1 MKKVVKLAVLLCAM
15 LLAAGILAQSS
26 DQPKAAENKT
36 DKPPET
42 APETG
47 AASDYVIGSDDV
59 LHISVWKEPD
69 LSEQLPVRPDGKIS
83 MPLLN
88 DVQAAGLTPLQ
99 LKDSITEKLKKYMA
113 DPRVTVV
120 VLAMNSRRIFVTGE
134 VVHSGPITLLPHMTV
149 LQALAQAGFTQ
160 FANIK
165 AIYLLRTDHGKQEKL
180 PFNYKEVVKGN
191 HPEEN
196 ILLKPGDTLVVP

>member
-47 AASDYVIGSDDV
+47 AASDYMIGSDDV

-88 DVQAAGLTPLQ
+88 DVQAA
-99 LKDSITEKLKKYMA
+99 
-113 DPRVTVV
+113 
-120 VLAMNSRRIFVTGE
+120 
-134 VVHSGPITLLPHMTV
+134 
-149 LQALAQAGFTQ
+149 
-160 FANIK
+160 
-165 AIYLLRTDHGKQEKL
+165 RTDSAAVERFDYRETEEIHGRPTRHGGRPCHE
-180 PFNYKEVVKGN
+180 
-191 HPEEN
+191 
-196 ILLKPGDTLVVP
+196 